1 MTECVPL
8 SGIPGRPLRE
18 IIFEDSSK
26 DSAGTYLKGAHNDT
40 TGPHASVSAFH
51 EALARRALRRPE
63 NFTNPRQEIE
73 ELSGFDDEVPI
84 VFAHVDLAKS
94 NIILSDLDDGPCR
107 LVAIIDWHQAG
118 WYPEPWEYLKAQ
130 FVDVCSSEW
139 VQFYLPKF
147 LKKPSFA
154 HLRSFD
160 FVAMATI

>member
-1 MTECVPL
+1 
-8 SGIPGRPLRE
+8 
-18 IIFEDSSK
+18 
-26 DSAGTYLKGAHNDT
+26 
-40 TGPHASVSAFH
+40 VSAFH

-73 ELSGFDDEVPI
+73 ELSGFDDKVPI
-84 VFAHVDLAKS
+84 VFARADLAKS
-94 NIILSDLDDGPCR
+94 NIILSDPDDGPCR